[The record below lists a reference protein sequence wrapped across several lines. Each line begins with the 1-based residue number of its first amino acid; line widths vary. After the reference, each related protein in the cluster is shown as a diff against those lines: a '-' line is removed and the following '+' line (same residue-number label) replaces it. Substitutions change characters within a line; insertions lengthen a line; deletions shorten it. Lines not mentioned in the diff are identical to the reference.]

1 MVFRAPPTT
10 PYPLSFTTSCF
21 HEFGRPNPG
30 LSQIQDVSRESR
42 RMSREK
48 KRRLWEGDLKE
59 VFKASAENISRNFT
73 ETTSHYPVPIVF
85 QQGGDEEEQNWE
97 KSKKKRRAEIFALWK
112 EKIPQVF
119 QKRSRSCDLAAR
131 LAAPQSFIDKETRTT
146 FSSSSWI
153 CNEKKEKSKQIKPTK
168 TTDFHWKEAKKENFQ
183 KQKIYQT

>member
-1 MVFRAPPTT
+1 LFPTRRLSTKVFPPSPYPPSFQPYLPHVFQASPTPYPIVFRPLPTT

-97 KSKKKRRAEIFALWK
+97 KAKKREG
-112 EKIPQVF
+112 
-119 QKRSRSCDLAAR
+119 QKYLHFEERKSLK
-131 LAAPQSFIDKETRTT
+131 SFRRGAGVAT
-146 FSSSSWI
+146 
-153 CNEKKEKSKQIKPTK
+153 
-168 TTDFHWKEAKKENFQ
+168 
-183 KQKIYQT
+183 